1 MSIDITDFKKICNEL
16 QIWIIHYCSSN
27 VGGSVYCIWGTDIDA
42 EKTDKFLTVDSGN
55 ILAARSIK
63 ALMAHITSK
72 ESLAHQFE
80 KLDEWIA
87 RSKVVD
93 QDEDYTYDI
102 DALATSIIEG
112 NLNFQALDNIVGFI
126 NLIGDFAYQDKAN
139 AYLKDLTDNESI
151 RKVWNYFYDHI
162 FWPQWNSKGT
172 VWKIPP
178 LQIYLSEFAEA
189 FELVRQEFDA
199 RIEVVA

>member
-1 MSIDITDFKKICNEL
+1 
-16 QIWIIHYCSSN
+16 
-27 VGGSVYCIWGTDIDA
+27 
-42 EKTDKFLTVDSGN
+42 
-55 ILAARSIK
+55 
-63 ALMAHITSK
+63 MAHITSK